1 MNEKEL
7 NYEKIKSMIYTIR
20 GDKVMLDFDLAKIY
34 GYETK
39 VFNQQVKRN
48 IDKFQKEC
56 IFKLKN
62 DEFLVARSQNVT
74 AQIWA
79 TNNGGRTTLPYAF
92 TEQGIKTLSTVLRG
106 TNVSDI
112 TSMLLE
118 MITNVELS
126 TTEKWLSEANKY
138 EIVKF
143 ESGDIT
149 LDVNVSP
156 DEDTVWLTQ
165 NEIAILYD
173 TTISNISMHI
183 TNIFDSN
190 ELKKDSVI
198 KKSLTTATDGKTY
211 NVTYYNLDVVLIVGY
226 RVNTKRSMEFRKWA
240 NNILKQYL
248 IKGYSINTKRCLEHS
263 DIIMRL
269 SKDINELKETTKD
282 IKEIKEK
289 IEKVM
294 DNFIDP
300 NTYKEFLILKGQ
312 KIEANIAYQTIYKL
326 AKKSIYI
333 LDDYIDIKTL
343 QLLKISNLNVEII
356 IFSDNKGK
364 NNLNSI
370 YINEFINETNYKV
383 WFKKNNKTFHDRY
396 IVIDYK
402 TNNEI
407 IYHCGA
413 SSKDS
418 GNTMTTIS
426 RIEDRE
432 IYHNSIEKLLI
443 NDELKF

>member
-1 MNEKEL
+1 MNKKEL
-7 NYEKIKSMIYTIR
+7 DYEIIKSMIYTIR
-20 GDKVMLDFDLAKIY
+20 GHKVMLDFDLAKLY

-118 MITNVELS
+118 MITSVELS

-143 ESGDIT
+143 ESGDII

-156 DEDTVWLTQ
+156 NEDTVWLTQ

-198 KKSLTTATDGKTY
+198 
-211 NVTYYNLDVVLIVGY
+211 
-226 RVNTKRSMEFRKWA
+226 
-240 NNILKQYL
+240 
-248 IKGYSINTKRCLEHS
+248 
-263 DIIMRL
+263 
-269 SKDINELKETTKD
+269 
-282 IKEIKEK
+282 
-289 IEKVM
+289 
-294 DNFIDP
+294 
-300 NTYKEFLILKGQ
+300 
-312 KIEANIAYQTIYKL
+312 
-326 AKKSIYI
+326 
-333 LDDYIDIKTL
+333 
-343 QLLKISNLNVEII
+343 
-356 IFSDNKGK
+356 
-364 NNLNSI
+364 
-370 YINEFINETNYKV
+370 
-383 WFKKNNKTFHDRY
+383 
-396 IVIDYK
+396 
-402 TNNEI
+402 
-407 IYHCGA
+407 
-413 SSKDS
+413 
-418 GNTMTTIS
+418 
-426 RIEDRE
+426 
-432 IYHNSIEKLLI
+432 
-443 NDELKF
+443 